1 MKTIFKDVEE
11 SDGCLKCKLHKGC
24 KTPYMKE
31 TGEGRKDILVVAE
44 APGKTEDQK
53 GVQLVGEAGQV
64 LRDVL
69 NMYGIDLDKDC
80 WKTNAVACRPPKN
93 RTPSKREIKCC
104 NPRVLKVIKEKKPK
118 LILLLGGVALDS
130 FLTVRFKGASGG
142 INKWRGFIIP
152 DQTSESWVAPTF
164 HPSFILRSKGVKTIK
179 KLFQQDIRTALRKV
193 KVPLPKYDY
202 NIDILN
208 EFRANNMLQEFF
220 EKQLQEHLEYP
231 PDLLAFDYET
241 TGLQPYKEG
250 HEIVCCSVCWKDE
263 VAYSFM
269 LTNKLIRRWK
279 HVLRERRIKKTA
291 QNIKFEHQWSR
302 NILGVQVRG
311 WVWDTM
317 QASHIIDN
325 RSGITGLKFQS
336 YVNFGQGDYASHLD
350 KYLKCDDGNGFNKIH
365 EAPEKELL
373 KYCGMDSML
382 QFRLAKLQMEE
393 VYL

>member
-164 HPSFILRSKGVKTIK
+164 HPSFILRSRGQKAIE
-179 KLFQQDIRTALRKV
+179 KLFQKDIRDALKKV
-193 KVPLPKYDY
+193 KEVVPKYEYEIEVLD
-202 NIDILN
+202 
-208 EFRANNMLQEFF
+208 EMRANNMLQ
-220 EKQLQEHLEYP
+220 QMLEYP
-231 PDLLAFDYET
+231 PSLLAFDYET
-241 TGLQPYKEG
+241 TGLKPYKKG
-250 HEIVCCSVCWKDE
+250 HKVVCCGICYDDK
-263 VAYSFM
+263 AYVFEF
-269 LTNKLIRRWK
+269 TEKLIKWWK
-279 HVLRERRIKKTA
+279 QVLHDRGIKKTA
-291 QNIKFEHQWSR
+291 HNIKFEHQWSR
-302 NILGVQVRG
+302 RVFDVEVRR
-311 WVWDTM
+311 WEWDSM
-317 QASHIIDN
+317 QATHIIDN
-325 RSGITGLKFQS
+325 RKGITGLKFQA
-336 YVNFGQGDYASHLD
+336 YIHFGQQDYSSHLD
-350 KYLKCDDGNGFNKIH
+350 KFLKEGGEEGFNDIEK
-365 EAPEKELL
+365 APKEELL
-373 KYCGMDSML
+373 HYCGMDSLL
-382 QFRLAKLQMEE
+382 QYRLAKLQMEE